1 MQPDGRTIAPV
12 DFGAIHVGDQRELV
26 HTITAQDIE
35 RFADATGDRNPLHLD
50 EEFAKRT
57 PFRKPVVYGMLS
69 ASFLSTVIGTLMPG
83 PGALWLSQTLQFLH
97 QAYVGDTI
105 RVVVRVKQKSPATRI
120 LVLETVISN
129 QAHQAL
135 ITGEA
140 HVRLLEVQQKEQS
153 FTNTTHS
160 MVVLITGARRGI
172 GAAIARALASD
183 GHKVVINFL
192 HGEDDALRLVKEI
205 TESGGEAIAVQA
217 DVSRKDE
224 VARLFATATERFGPI
239 QGLVHNAARPIHLQT
254 FHDMT
259 WESAQEHLDVQ
270 VKGAFLCAQAALPH
284 MIAGGG
290 GAVVMIGSVAAD
302 AVPPAQQTGYA
313 VAKAALAALARSLAV
328 ELGPKNI
335 RVNVVSPGMT
345 QTDMIAELPDRAKE
359 LTRMQTPLRRLGKPE
374 DVAQAVAFLL
384 SPGAGHITGEN
395 LRVCGG
401 SVMV

>member
-1 MQPDGRTIAPV
+1 MPV
-12 DFGAIHVGDQRELV
+12 DFDAIHVGDQREIV

-50 EEFAKRT
+50 AEFAQRT
-57 PFRKPVVYGMLS
+57 HFRRPVVYGMLS
-69 ASFLSTVIGTLMPG
+69 ASFISTVIGTTMPG

-97 QAYVGDTI
+97 PAYVGDTI
-105 RVVVRVKQKSPATRI
+105 RVVVRVKQTSPATRT
-120 LVLETVISN
+120 LVLETIILN
-129 QAHQAL
+129 QAHQEL

-140 HVRLLEVQQKEQS
+140 HVRLLDVQRPISPHATQP
-153 FTNTTHS
+153 

-172 GAAIARALASD
+172 GAAIARALAND
-183 GHKVVINFL
+183 GNKVVINFL
-192 HGEDDALRLVKEI
+192 HGEDDALQLVKEI
-205 TESGGEAIAVQA
+205 TERGGEAMAVHA
-217 DVSRKDE
+217 DVTNRQE
-224 VARLFATATERFGPI
+224 VERLFATAMERFGPI
-239 QGLVHNAARPIHLQT
+239 QGLVHNASRPIHLQP
-254 FHDMT
+254 FQEMT

-270 VKGAFLCAQAALPH
+270 VKGAFLCTQAALPH

-290 GAVVMIGSVAAD
+290 GAIVMIGSVAAD

-345 QTDMIAELPDRAKE
+345 HTDMIAEFPDRAKE
-359 LTRMQTPLRRLGKPE
+359 LTRMHTPLRRLGRPE
-374 DVAQAVAFLL
+374 DVARAVVFLL
-384 SPGAGHITGEN
+384 GSGAAHMTGET

-401 SVMV
+401 SVMA